1 MVSKY
6 DNLNIL
12 DSLISQLSQD
22 NDYKETQQFYTE
34 TAPLTNVHYVRVLSN
49 QRCLISTNLVKQNY
63 YLDMSVPPSSQN
75 LSLTSSSIIY
85 VGDANI
91 WYKTSSD
98 YINSVSVELVDRAP
112 ELEGTTISLEFEFL
126 DKHPSFYTRN
136 V

>member
-1 MVSKY
+1 
-6 DNLNIL
+6 
-12 DSLISQLSQD
+12 
-22 NDYKETQQFYTE
+22 
-34 TAPLTNVHYVRVLSN
+34 
-49 QRCLISTNLVKQNY
+49 
-63 YLDMSVPPSSQN
+63 MSVPPSSQN

-112 ELEGTTISLEFEFL
+112 ELEGTTITLEFEFL